1 MTEILG
7 LIAVTCAGVFL
18 LGYCNKP
25 PSLTKSAVKT
35 ASVLLLA
42 VISWRAAGPL
52 ALTAAL
58 AFGALGD
65 LFLSRAGARAFLWGL
80 VSFAVAHLLYAWLM
94 VSVGQG
100 GTWLASM
107 GVFGFGALMAWI
119 LGPKTAELR
128 WPVMGYIV
136 IIVVMGIAALG
147 TMRPVIII
155 AALAFIASDTLIAVE
170 KFLLAPQSRALK
182 VTPFAV
188 WALYWTAQALFL
200 YGFLAV

>member
-1 MTEILG
+1 MTDILG
-7 LIAVTCAGVFL
+7 LIAVICAGVFL
-18 LGYCNKP
+18 LAYCTKP
-25 PSLTKSAVKT
+25 PSLTKSVVKT

-42 VISWRAAGPL
+42 ALSWRAAGPA

-107 GVFGFGALMAWI
+107 GVFGCGALMARI
-119 LGPKTAELR
+119 LWSRTAELR
-128 WPVMGYIV
+128 WPVMGYIA
-136 IIVVMGIAALG
+136 IIVVMGIAAVG